1 MPSIINADNG
11 VASGS
16 VGLKYA
22 SDNSG
27 VLALQTNGNTAV
39 TIDATG
45 NIGVGTSLPG
55 SGVRL
60 DVLGGEIRAGR
71 VDTSS
76 EGGQVSFSRSTDNAT
91 AWYLDVYG
99 NTSTPSFRVVD
110 VGAGAVSLAVN
121 SSGAVAL
128 RGGVSASGV
137 GITFPSTQVASS
149 DANTLDDYEEGTWT
163 PQIGTDGSQPTV
175 TYSSQNGRYT
185 KIGNQVTVEAYVQWT
200 GTSGGS
206 GGAVIKNLPFTANA
220 YTPDSRGFSY
230 IFGWNGVTYTGVLA
244 SVLQAGDTYTILYSN
259 SSGSIGSLPLSSVS
273 SGGALRFIFSYQTV
287 N

>member
-1 MPSIINADNG
+1 MPAIINADNG

-45 NIGVGTSLPG
+45 NIGVGTSSPAA
-55 SGVRL
+55 GVRL

-163 PQIGTDGSQPTV
+163 PAFSFTTTNGSL
-175 TYSSQNGRYT
+175 TYDSVYGRYT
-185 KIGNQVTVEAYVQWT
+185 KIGNIVNATLYLGVLSKGTASGDCRITLPFTSSSTTANYQCSSCWIGSAT
-200 GTSGGS
+200 GTSGS
-206 GGAVIKNLPFTANA
+206 YMVYTAPNEA
-220 YTPDSRGFSY
+220 
-230 IFGWNGVTYTGVLA
+230 LA
-244 SVLQAGDTYTILYSN
+244 RFQYSN
-259 SSGSIGSLPLSSVS
+259 TGAQSNLTSSNVQNATGFMVNIT
-273 SGGALRFIFSYQTV
+273 YQV
-287 N
+287 A